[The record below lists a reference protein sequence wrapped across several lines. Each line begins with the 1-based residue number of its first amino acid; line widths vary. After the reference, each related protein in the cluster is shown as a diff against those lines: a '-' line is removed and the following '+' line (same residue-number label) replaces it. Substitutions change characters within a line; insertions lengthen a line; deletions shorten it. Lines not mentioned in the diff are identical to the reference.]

1 MDGTTAAVTVT
12 NSGPAAGTAVVQL
25 YAAPP
30 AGQERPRQRLVG
42 FRTVTLKPGES
53 ARVEV
58 PIRMRDLAFFD
69 ERAGRFVVEA
79 GVWEFRFGTS
89 SADRAAIMKA
99 IVTGVAEPT
108 PSVLTAA
115 PRAATDPAGGRGR
128 VAFPRN
134 TTIEPQLTLAL
145 SDDTLLGYVDAA
157 HGGRL
162 PADAVVTYQSNRPV
176 VVTVDGGTIRTLGRG
191 VATVTARVAYR
202 GATVTTE
209 FVVTVG

>member
-1 MDGTTAAVTVT
+1 
-12 NSGPAAGTAVVQL
+12 
-25 YAAPP
+25 
-30 AGQERPRQRLVG
+30 
-42 FRTVTLKPGES
+42 
-53 ARVEV
+53 
-58 PIRMRDLAFFD
+58 
-69 ERAGRFVVEA
+69 
-79 GVWEFRFGTS
+79 VWELRFGAS
-89 SADRAAIMKA
+89 SADRAATVKA
-99 IVTGVAEPT
+99 MVIGAAEAT

-162 PADAVVTYQSNRPV
+162 PPGAVVTYQSNRPV
-176 VVTVDGGTIRTLGRG
+176 VVTVDGGTVRTAGRG
-191 VATVTARVAYR
+191 VATVTATVAYR
-202 GATVTTE
+202 GATVTAE